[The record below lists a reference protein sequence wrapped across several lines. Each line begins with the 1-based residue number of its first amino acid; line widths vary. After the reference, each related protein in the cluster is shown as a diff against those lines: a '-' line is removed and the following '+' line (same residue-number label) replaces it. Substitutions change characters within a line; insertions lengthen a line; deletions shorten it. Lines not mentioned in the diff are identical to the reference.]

1 MEIELQEIRDFL
13 ARIPPFDRLP
23 RILVENLTEQILI
36 RYIKRG
42 SPLPPDNVNDD
53 RLYLIRK
60 GAILLHSKKTGTL
73 VGKLGDNDICTSFCA
88 DDDEKFDLTVEEDTL
103 VYTLSCETLKQ
114 VAKNHHS
121 VLAFIQKTASQ
132 RLNAAVIQMQDE
144 AQLSSPLMHMSCKD
158 LMQTPVTSVSSGS
171 SIYQAAKQMKEA
183 GISSLIVTNSTKPVG
198 IVTDGDIT
206 GRCVAARMSV
216 ASSIDEIMSKKILSV
231 NSASSAYD
239 ALMIMTRQH
248 IHHLPVIDS
257 NVLSGI
263 ITVTDLIRQE
273 GRNSAYLT
281 SAIRK
286 AKSVES
292 LSEYSKTIP
301 RLQLQL
307 VRTGATSEHVGKGV
321 TSITSAI
328 TRRLIQLAEIK
339 LGPAPVN
346 YAWVAAGS
354 QARREQTSHTDQD
367 NGLILSDD
375 VKEADLPWFKSLA
388 QFVCD
393 GLNECGY
400 IYCPGDV
407 MAINPKWRQTENIWG
422 KYFDQ
427 WINTPEP
434 KALMYSSI
442 FFDLRTIYGDKTLLK
457 NIRKNM
463 LQQTQNRSLFLAHLT
478 ANALQ
483 SKPPLGFFRDFV
495 LVDNGEHADTLDL
508 KHNGIAPIVDLA
520 RIYALAEGIEAVNTM
535 QRLEQTAGSK
545 SLSKQGS
552 ANLCDALLFISTLRI
567 QHQAEQ
573 IKLGKPV
580 DNFMRPN
587 EISKLERE
595 HLKDAFKVIQT
606 MQNSLENKYRLPW

>member
-1 MEIELQEIRDFL
+1 
-13 ARIPPFDRLP
+13 
-23 RILVENLTEQILI
+23 
-36 RYIKRG
+36 
-42 SPLPPDNVNDD
+42 
-53 RLYLIRK
+53 
-60 GAILLHSKKTGTL
+60 
-73 VGKLGDNDICTSFCA
+73 
-88 DDDEKFDLTVEEDTL
+88 
-103 VYTLSCETLKQ
+103 
-114 VAKNHHS
+114 
-121 VLAFIQKTASQ
+121 
-132 RLNAAVIQMQDE
+132 
-144 AQLSSPLMHMSCKD
+144 
-158 LMQTPVTSVSSGS
+158 
-171 SIYQAAKQMKEA
+171 
-183 GISSLIVTNSTKPVG
+183 LIVTDSTKPVG

-216 ASSIDEIMSKKILSV
+216 ASPIDEIMSKKILSV

-375 VKEADLPWFKSLA
+375 VKEADLPCFKILA

-407 MAINPKWRQTENIWG
+407 MAINPKWRQAENIWG

-434 KALMYSSI
+434 KALIYSSI

-495 LVDNGEHADTLDL
+495 LVDNGEHADTLTRW
-508 KHNGIAPIVDLA
+508 IS
-520 RIYALAEGIEAVNTM
+520 NTTASR
-535 QRLEQTAGSK
+535 RLS
-545 SLSKQGS
+545 
-552 ANLCDALLFISTLRI
+552 I
-567 QHQAEQ
+567 
-573 IKLGKPV
+573 
-580 DNFMRPN
+580 
-587 EISKLERE
+587 
-595 HLKDAFKVIQT
+595 
-606 MQNSLENKYRLPW
+606 